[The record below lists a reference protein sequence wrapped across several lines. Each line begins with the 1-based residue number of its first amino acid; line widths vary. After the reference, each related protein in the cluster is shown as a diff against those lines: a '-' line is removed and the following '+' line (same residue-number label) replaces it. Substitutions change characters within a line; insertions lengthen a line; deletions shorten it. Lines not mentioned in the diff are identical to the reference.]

1 MRLPNYNGEK
11 ILPNLWKYIYI
22 YLPLLESHASPT
34 PSQKHKTKANKTS
47 HLQAPSFQWR
57 RENYSFH
64 GCMFSIITIWFLLS
78 LYSLSTESGSENT
91 FSREKT
97 QLEQLPTWEGP
108 SHALCSPAAFPR
120 KSCSS
125 T

>member
-1 MRLPNYNGEK
+1 MERKFFQTYGIIFFLPS
-11 ILPNLWKYIYI
+11 
-22 YLPLLESHASPT
+22 LPLFESHASPT
-34 PSQKHKTKANKTS
+34 PSQKHKTKGNRTS
-47 HLQAPSFQWR
+47 HLQAPSFQCR

-64 GCMFSIITIWFLLS
+64 GCMFSIITICFLSS
-78 LYSLSTESGSENT
+78 LYSLLTETGSENST
-91 FSREKT
+91 SREKT
-97 QLEQLPTWEGP
+97 RLEQLPTWEGP